1 MPVIYIR
8 KTSIKEVANIS
19 RVRRVVWLIQ
29 YLKEWRTIKQCSF
42 EIGIADRSVHR
53 YLNLLINLGFII
65 ETKHG
70 KRNGYRIS
78 NLLTYFMGG
87 WQNRR
92 FSTYH
97 YARVWDGQVLRH
109 WHFLTIFLP
118 YKKESF
124 YQSMCARMGWG
135 QMFSYSYSKVWKY
148 SSQGG

>member
-87 WQNRR
+87 
-92 FSTYH
+92 
-97 YARVWDGQVLRH
+97 
-109 WHFLTIFLP
+109 
-118 YKKESF
+118 
-124 YQSMCARMGWG
+124 
-135 QMFSYSYSKVWKY
+135 
-148 SSQGG
+148 